1 MRKINPSGL
10 FAERLLIT
18 CDILRPNIVLGRVV
32 FVGPDTVPVKSVI
45 EFSGRRWRDR
55 LAGMRASDGKNKR
68 QKRNG
73 QSVFHVTENNVTV
86 RDRRYRKIGKD
97 GPPSGP

>member
-1 MRKINPSGL
+1 MNPSGL
-10 FAERLLIT
+10 FADCLLIT
-18 CDILRPNIVLGRVV
+18 RDVLGRNIVLGRVV

-68 QKRNG
+68 EKRSG
-73 QSVFHVTENNVTV
+73 QSVFHVTENNATV